1 MSHDLLISLIA
12 FALVTAMTPGPNNTM
27 LLASGVNFG
36 FVRTQPHILG
46 VVIGFTIM
54 MLAVAF
60 GVGRI
65 FSVFPPLYS
74 LLRTISIAYL
84 LWLAWRIG
92 TSGATDPVPGDE
104 AGPMTFT
111 EAALFQWI
119 NPKGWMVCLS
129 VAANYVTPDNLWA
142 DVGVLSAVFLIAS
155 LGDELGAVRNF
166 AAPVPQR
173 REVDADL
180 QHRDGDCAGRIP
192 FAHLAGDVLSAALI
206 SPWCPARSLARW
218 LPRNRKRYSPCRQAH
233 TWSCR
238 AL

>member
-142 DVGVLSAVFLIAS
+142 DVGVLSAVFLIVSLLSATSWALFGTSLRPFLKDERSMRIFNIAMAIALVAS
-155 LGDELGAVRNF
+155 LSPIL
-166 AAPVPQR
+166 
-173 REVDADL
+173 REM
-180 QHRDGDCAGRIP
+180 
-192 FAHLAGDVLSAALI
+192 F
-206 SPWCPARSLARW
+206 
-218 LPRNRKRYSPCRQAH
+218 
-233 TWSCR
+233 
-238 AL
+238 

>member
-104 AGPMTFT
+104 ARPMTFT

-142 DVGVLSAVFLIAS
+142 DVAVLSAVFLIVSLLSATSWALFGTSLRPFLKDERSMRIFNIAMAIALVAS
-155 LGDELGAVRNF
+155 LSPIL
-166 AAPVPQR
+166 
-173 REVDADL
+173 REM
-180 QHRDGDCAGRIP
+180 
-192 FAHLAGDVLSAALI
+192 F
-206 SPWCPARSLARW
+206 
-218 LPRNRKRYSPCRQAH
+218 
-233 TWSCR
+233 
-238 AL
+238 

>member
-36 FVRTQPHILG
+36 FVRTRPHILG

-104 AGPMTFT
+104 ARPMTFT

-142 DVGVLSAVFLIAS
+142 DVAVLSAVFLVVSLLSATSWALFGTSLRPFLKDERSMRIFNIAMAIALVAS
-155 LGDELGAVRNF
+155 LSPIL
-166 AAPVPQR
+166 
-173 REVDADL
+173 REM
-180 QHRDGDCAGRIP
+180 
-192 FAHLAGDVLSAALI
+192 F
-206 SPWCPARSLARW
+206 
-218 LPRNRKRYSPCRQAH
+218 
-233 TWSCR
+233 
-238 AL
+238 